1 MNPSMISPPSNY
13 FLSNST
19 QQAQMLPHNQYS
31 YMVYP
36 SQQTVQTLPIQNQIQ
51 LNQSMQTQPLVPQ
64 VVQQPMN
71 PLNSQNSGC
80 AVLCFPTFVNVQGY
94 QGVPFYT
101 VQNYQI
107 AAQNGVIQMQ
117 NNPQISQ
124 KKFIQNQSQTSLNQ
138 QTQCN
143 LSYNQNSS
151 PLQTNEQKSQLFQT
165 DAVLPSN
172 QQQANYSTN
181 KFDEKES
188 SKATSLMKISESQGL
203 GIKST
208 ISNKSNQN
216 SSKKDQ
222 TQSESNQQC
231 QIQQVKEENTSFKLI
246 KNHSVSTTIN
256 INTQNTINN
265 VASCFSEN
273 DNEELSSNNQNN
285 YLNSQANFIT
295 KSDQGETTTAISLPY
310 PTQSQNIK
318 SKQSN
323 TPQDQPSKSLKKQ
336 KQRKTKLSLYQSEIF
351 ESNQKVNQS
360 DVKENIDSEFVNNQ
374 QFNNSQAFPTCK
386 QENFLKNPD
395 EKYYDFLSSDI
406 KGNEMSEEEISINEQ
421 SQQKSQETSQ
431 QQVQPKSKAKNDQS
445 IQQTLQNKLIK
456 ERLLENA
463 TSAQKELLSQIQQIS
478 KQNSAKAFLKAYKK
492 FALQDHEYI
501 YNYQINE
508 NQYYYK
514 VCREMPIIRID
525 NPTKKDLEGFYRKF
539 KKFFN
544 GKQYNNNT
552 LKIVLRNKLYGKLF
566 NDFLELH
573 SDKWLEESKS
583 KNKDDLRI
591 IIKFLSICHQNLDY
605 LVFLR
610 DHDKSK
616 DKSNCAYDSD

>member
-1 MNPSMISPPSNY
+1 MINQPSNY
-13 FLSNST
+13 FLNNT
-19 QQAQMLPHNQYS
+19 IQQAQMLPHNQYS

-36 SQQTVQTLPIQNQIQ
+36 SQQAVQALPIQNQIQ
-51 LNQSMQTQPLVPQ
+51 HNQNIQTQPIVPQ

-71 PLNSQNSGC
+71 PLNSQNGGC

-94 QGVPFYT
+94 QGVPFYA

-107 AAQNGVIQMQ
+107 IGQNGVIQMQ
-117 NNPQISQ
+117 ANPQISQ
-124 KKFIQNQSQTSLNQ
+124 NIFIQNQNQTSQ
-138 QTQCN
+138 KQSTQFN
-143 LSYNQNSS
+143 ISNNQNSNT
-151 PLQTNEQKSQLFQT
+151 LQNNEQKSQLFQT

-172 QQQANYSTN
+172 QQQVNYSSN
-181 KFDEKES
+181 KYDEKQSDKAIS
-188 SKATSLMKISESQGL
+188 SMKLSESQAL
-203 GIKST
+203 SVKSS
-208 ISNKSNQN
+208 ISNKSNLN
-216 SSKKDQ
+216 MSKKE
-222 TQSESNQQC
+222 QSKVESSYQC
-231 QIQQVKEENTSFKLI
+231 LIQQVNEENTTFKLI

-256 INTQNTINN
+256 INNQNATTN
-265 VASCFSEN
+265 VASSFSEN

-295 KSDQGETTTAISLPY
+295 KSDQGDTTTAISLSY
-310 PTQSQNIK
+310 PTKAQNIK
-318 SKQSN
+318 SKQLNS
-323 TPQDQPSKSLKKQ
+323 PQDQSSKSSKKQ
-336 KQRKTKLSLYQSEIF
+336 KQRKTKQDNQSEIF

-360 DVKENIDSEFVNNQ
+360 DVKGNIDSKFTNNQ
-374 QFNNSQAFPTCK
+374 QFNNSQAFVTCK
-386 QENFLKNPD
+386 QENLLQNQD
-395 EKYYDFLSSDI
+395 EKYKDFLSSEI
-406 KGNEMSEEEISINEQ
+406 KGNIMSEEEISISDQ
-421 SQQKSQETSQ
+421 SQQKSQDCFQ
-431 QQVQPKSKAKNDQS
+431 QQVQQKIKAKNDQS
-445 IQQTLQNKLIK
+445 VQQTLQNKLIK

-463 TSAQKELLSQIQQIS
+463 TPAQKELLSQIQQIS

-591 IIKFLSICHQNLDY
+591 IIKFLQICHQNLDY

-616 DKSNCAYDSD
+616 DKSNSGYDSD